1 MEIVLIVAAFVLIL
15 LGAVF
20 VFLPGV
26 PGPLVSWLGPFIYFL
41 FTETPPAID
50 APAADAAAADA
61 AATSAGATDVAVP
74 TGMTDATSAALS
86 AGTSADAALATLS
99 FIGAGTLAVAF
110 ALAVLTIVFDVF
122 SSWLGAVK
130 FGATWRGG
138 VGALIGAFVGP
149 MLFSPLGGIF
159 GALLGLLVGPLVGA
173 IIGEL
178 LGRRSLLG
186 SARAGWGTLLG
197 ALAATAVKLFYCFAV
212 FVWFAA
218 ELIW

>member
-26 PGPLVSWLGPFIYFL
+26 PGPLVSWLGPFVYFL
-41 FTETPPAID
+41 FTETPPATD
-50 APAADAAAADA
+50 APAADA
-61 AATSAGATDVAVP
+61 AATSAGTTDVAVSAG
-74 TGMTDATSAALS
+74 TTDATSAALS
-86 AGTSADAALATLS
+86 TGTSDVALATLS

-173 IIGEL
+173 IVGEL

-212 FVWFAA
+212 FVWFVA

>member
-26 PGPLVSWLGPFIYFL
+26 PGPLVSWLGPFVYFL
-41 FTETPPAID
+41 FTETPPTTD
-50 APAADAAAADA
+50 APAADAAALL
-61 AATSAGATDVAVP
+61 TGTTDVAVP
-74 TGMTDATSAALS
+74 TGTTDATSAALS

-173 IIGEL
+173 IVGEL

>member
-26 PGPLVSWLGPFIYFL
+26 PGPLVSWLGPFVYFL
-41 FTETPPAID
+41 FTETSPATD
-50 APAADAAAADA
+50 APAADAA
-61 AATSAGATDVAVP
+61 TISAGTTDVAVP

-86 AGTSADAALATLS
+86 
-99 FIGAGTLAVAF
+99 AGTLAVAF

-173 IIGEL
+173 IVGEL

-186 SARAGWGTLLG
+186 CARAGWGTLLG

>member
-26 PGPLVSWLGPFIYFL
+26 PGPLVSWLGPFVYFL
-41 FTETPPAID
+41 FTETPPATD
-50 APAADAAAADA
+50 APAADAA
-61 AATSAGATDVAVP
+61 TISAGTTDVAVP
-74 TGMTDATSAALS
+74 TGMTDATS
-86 AGTSADAALATLS
+86 ATLS

-173 IIGEL
+173 IVGEL